1 MSSPPRTPKHAPH
14 PPGLPYIIG
23 NEAAERFSYYG
34 MKSILVIVMTTSLL
48 GAQGK
53 PAPMSE
59 DDAMFW
65 FHTFTMGNYLFP
77 LLGALLSDTVWG
89 KYRTIIRL
97 SVVYCLGHLALA
109 LDETRLGLAIGLTLI
124 AIGSGGIK
132 PCVSAHLGDQYHHRG
147 SSAITEGFS
156 LFYLAINLGAFFS
169 SLAIPWTYTHYGA
182 QIAFA
187 IPGVIMGL
195 ATTIFWV
202 GRNRYVT
209 LPPTHWRSYMSSILS
224 GSDRSQH
231 TRLALLFVLLSIFW
245 SLFDQTS
252 SSWVF
257 QAEHMDRRL
266 AVPLLGAIEL
276 LPAQLQA
283 INPLLIIVFTPLFAW
298 GIYPLLARTGLL
310 SAKSKITMGL
320 ALTSASF
327 IIIAIAQ
334 ELLSRGTAVSIT
346 WQISAYVLLTAAEV
360 LISVTTLEMAYTS
373 APRASKSFA
382 TSFYLLSVALG
393 NGFTALCSG
402 YASPLIGSPSSS
414 SYFFF
419 FAILPIL
426 VALPV
431 FMLSARIDRT
441 SYRATD
447 LPLV

>member
-1 MSSPPRTPKHAPH
+1 MSSAPRTPTHSPH

-34 MKSILVIVMTTSLL
+34 MKSILVIVMTTTLL
-48 GAQGK
+48 GAHGK

-89 KYRTIIRL
+89 KYRTIMRL

-132 PCVSAHLGDQYHHRG
+132 PCVSAHLGDQYHHHRG
-147 SSAITEGFS
+147 SSSITEGFS

-169 SLAIPWTYTHYGA
+169 SLAIPWAFAHYGSRF
-182 QIAFA
+182 AFA
-187 IPGVIMGL
+187 IPGLIMGA
-195 ATTIFWV
+195 ATLVFWI

-209 LPPTHWRSYMSSILS
+209 LPPTPWRTYSRAIY
-224 GSDRSQH
+224 GGAERSQL
-231 TRLALLFVLLSIFW
+231 TNLALLFVLISIFW

-257 QAEHMDRRL
+257 QAEHMDRHVEL
-266 AVPLLGAIEL
+266 PLFGGVEL

-283 INPLLIIVFTPLFAW
+283 INPLLILVFTPLFAW
-298 GIYPLLARTGLL
+298 GIYPWLARKGLLTAKSKVTTGLL
-310 SAKSKITMGL
+310 L
-320 ALTSASF
+320 ASASF
-327 IIIAIAQ
+327 TTIAIAQ
-334 ELLSRGTAVSIT
+334 ELLSRGVTVSIS
-346 WQISAYVLLTAAEV
+346 WQIVAYILLTAAEV
-360 LISVTTLEMAYTS
+360 LVSVTTLEMAYTS
-373 APRASKSFA
+373 APKVSKSFS

-402 YASPLIGSPSSS
+402 YLSPLIGSPSSS
-414 SYFFF
+414 SYFLF

-426 VALPV
+426 VTLPAFV
-431 FMLSARIDRT
+431 LCSRVEEKSI
-441 SYRATD
+441 
-447 LPLV
+447 L